1 LTPGEPADNFQAES
15 AKEPDVKQIFSLVV
29 LSLALALR
37 TAGAAPQE
45 NAVEMQVRRVLID
58 PNTNSPVVVLES
70 VQEKRLLPIW
80 IGTTEAS
87 SIALEMENVQSPRPN
102 THDLIRNILQ
112 GLGATVSRITIT
124 DLKNNTYFAVV
135 TLRLKGQEFQI
146 DSRPSD
152 AIAVALKM
160 KAAIYA
166 SPQVLAKAR
175 TIPSPTKPRD
185 PLRETI
191 GAHLQDLTPELASLL
206 DVPSS
211 QGVLVADVDLGSR
224 ALEAGLLRGDVI
236 VKANDKPIHKV
247 GQLESLLKG
256 LKRPGRLKLDVLRK
270 GKPATVTLELPS

>member
-1 LTPGEPADNFQAES
+1 M
-15 AKEPDVKQIFSLVV
+15 KQTFSYVV
-29 LSLALALR
+29 FWLAWALS
-37 TAGAAPQE
+37 TAGGAAQE
-45 NAVEMQVRRVLID
+45 SPVEMQVRRVLID
-58 PNTNSPVVVLES
+58 PNTNSPVVILES

-112 GLGATVSRITIT
+112 GLGATVARITIT
-124 DLKNNTYFAVV
+124 DLKNNTYFATV
-135 TLRLKGQEFQI
+135 TLRLKGQELQI

-175 TIPSPTKPRD
+175 TIPSPGKARD

-206 DVPSS
+206 EVPGS
-211 QGVLVADVDLGSR
+211 QGILVADVDLGSR

-236 VKANDKPIHKV
+236 VKANDRPVQKV
-247 GQLESLLKG
+247 GQLESLVKSLK
-256 LKRPGRLKLDVLRK
+256 KPARLKLELLRK
-270 GKPATVTLELPS
+270 GKPTTVTLDLPS